1 MSTPRAPR
9 FVAIVYTSPAGAILY
24 AHVLDNRALTTH
36 LLMSEQA
43 PPWFRERVALLR
55 LCEVSH
61 EPDPGPLGR
70 RFSTSILHLFMTAP
84 EYRQLRR
91 IIDSPDEMP
100 VDGEQRDIA
109 FARAARFKSRVGDA
123 AFRAWMRGLL
133 ERFSN

>member
-1 MSTPRAPR
+1 MSTSRARR
-9 FVAIVYTSPAGAILY
+9 FVAIVYTSPAGAILH
-24 AHVLDNRALTTH
+24 AHVLDNRAITTH

-43 PPWFRERVALLR
+43 PAWFRERVALLR

-70 RFSTSILHLFMTAP
+70 RFSKYILHLFMTAA
-84 EYRQLRR
+84 EHRQLRR
-91 IIDSPDEMP
+91 IIDSLDEMP

-123 AFRAWMRGLL
+123 TFRAWITKLLRGL
-133 ERFSN
+133 R